1 MHDLAFFIAGAL
13 AVIAIAV
20 VFERNIV
27 VATIKTELTHIEGDY
42 TSAKADVEA
51 EVKAV
56 IARIKAIL

>member
-1 MHDLAFFIAGAL
+1 MHDLAFFISGAL

-42 TSAKADVEA
+42 TAAKADVEF

-56 IARIKAIL
+56 VARIKAIL